1 MLTRYFFVFLFTS
14 ISILANAGVKIDT
27 WNTSGGSK
35 VFFVE
40 NHDLPIIDLSIS
52 FKAGSARDNKDNNGL
67 ASLTNHLILL
77 GSDGVNEQDL
87 ANKFTDIGAQLDSDF
102 DKDKSEFSLRTLS
115 EKKVEAFTLFKMVVH
130 KPNFDVAILDRE
142 RKKYYASISQAE
154 GEPGAIASKRFSKAI
169 YGLHPYALPE
179 SGTEDTLAKL
189 NRKDLVRFYRDY
201 YSSGQASIVIVGDLT
216 ASEAKIFSEAL
227 SSNLPTSK
235 DIIGYPEVI
244 LKAPEN
250 IRISH
255 PSSQAHLYFG
265 APVIKRG
272 DPDFIP
278 LYVGNYILGGGG
290 FVSRLTHEV
299 REKKGL
305 VYSVYS
311 YFMPLIEKG
320 PFQVGLQ
327 TKKDQIDEALS
338 LVKSTINKFIIDG
351 PTQKELQAAKD
362 NLIGG
367 YPMRLDS
374 NKKILE
380 YLTMMA
386 FYDYPIDYLDTFSS
400 LVDRVT
406 VKQIQKA
413 FESRVDIDNFST
425 IIVGVE

>member
-1 MLTRYFFVFLFTS
+1 MPTRYFFVFLFAS

-67 ASLTNHLILL
+67 ASLTNHMILL
-77 GSDGVNEQDL
+77 GSDGVNEKDL
-87 ANKFTDIGAQLDSDF
+87 ANKFTDIGAQLDSNF
-102 DKDKSEFSLRTLS
+102 DKDNSGFSLRTLS
-115 EKKVEAFTLFKMVVH
+115 EKKVEAFTLFKMVMH
-130 KPNFDVAILDRE
+130 KPNFDANILDRE
-142 RKKYYASISQAE
+142 KKKYYASISKAE
-154 GEPGAIASKRFSKAI
+154 AEPGAIASKRFSKAI
-169 YGLHPYALPE
+169 YGLHPYALPG
-179 SGTEDTLAKL
+179 SGTEATLAKL
-189 NRKDLVRFYRDY
+189 NRKDLVRFYREY
-201 YSSGQASIVIVGDLT
+201 YSSSQASIVIVGDLT

-227 SSNLPTSK
+227 SNNLPTSK
-235 DIIGYPEVI
+235 DIIGYPEVT

-265 APVIKRG
+265 APVVKRG

-338 LVKSTINKFIIDG
+338 LVKSTINKFISDG

-367 YPMRLDS
+367 FPMRLDS

-386 FYDYPIDYLDTFSS
+386 FYDYPIDYLDTFSTS
-400 LVDRVT
+400 VDKVT

-425 IIVGVE
+425 IIVGIE